1 MPSSSWVRPKQPP
14 NDEVEVFG
22 LGEPDAEDDTGDIL
36 GGRYELLEVLACG
49 ATATVYRARDRTTRS
64 VVAVK
69 VLYKGALAAVG
80 EFFSQEARL
89 AARIRSPH
97 LVHASDFGED
107 EGRPYIVFDLVPGD
121 ALAELYSERLMPW
134 RELCVVVLDL
144 LAALDELHRR
154 GITHRDVK
162 PDNVFV
168 VRTLGDHV
176 HVTLLDLGFA
186 AVPPE
191 RRITGA
197 PEPSRKV
204 FGTFGFIA
212 PELLAGALPEPRCD
226 LYSVGA
232 LMYKMLTGQLVP
244 DLRAAPALICIP
256 APRVFVPTLPEAVD
270 ALVMRA
276 LSDVEARFQSAAE
289 MAAAIRAAL
298 AGADSAVPR
307 DTPAVLPPAAEGTTR
322 ASGAAAVQ
330 PTSDPPVTP
339 VDDELRPFRDAPAMA
354 TMLPDG
360 GAPAGDPAPAASSAP
375 STIEPGGARPAPR
388 ARTKLAVVALG
399 GGLLG
404 AALMWGLMRPYEP
417 LEQPAARTIAAAAPP
432 TPPILSPIFP
442 AAALPASSAASPA
455 SSPISPTAPPTPA
468 PVVASIGPPSASP
481 AQSGE
486 ARPGAR
492 KKPPLRAE
500 TFAQVMSR
508 LEPKIRECARM
519 AELPEAAT
527 TVQIRSNPATGAIES
542 VRVLRMSSQH
552 PFAVCADE
560 TIRRAALPLNIS
572 PIEDFT
578 FFRSRGQAAK

>member
-1 MPSSSWVRPKQPP
+1 MPSSSWVRPKQLPD
-14 NDEVEVFG
+14 DEVEVFG
-22 LGEPDAEDDTGDIL
+22 LGEPDAEDDTGEIL

-49 ATATVYRARDRTTRS
+49 GTATVYRARDRTTRS
-64 VVAVK
+64 AVAVK

-80 EFFSQEARL
+80 EFFNQEARL

-121 ALAELYSERLMPW
+121 ALAELFSEKLMPW

-168 VRTLGDHV
+168 MRTLGDHV

-186 AVPPE
+186 AVPPD

-256 APRVFVPTLPEAVD
+256 SPRVFVPTLPEAVD
-270 ALVMRA
+270 ATVMRA

-298 AGADSAVPR
+298 AGADSAGPR
-307 DTPAVLPPAAEGTTR
+307 DTPAVLPSA
-322 ASGAAAVQ
+322 AAAVL
-330 PTSDPPVTP
+330 PPSELPVAR

-360 GAPAGDPAPAASSAP
+360 GAPAGEPAPAASSAP
-375 STIEPGGARPAPR
+375 STIEPGGARPVPR

-404 AALMWGLMRPYEP
+404 AALMWGLMLPHEP
-417 LEQPAARTIAAAAPP
+417 LEQPAARTIAAAASP
-432 TPPILSPIFP
+432 TRPISSDSSPTFP
-442 AAALPASSAASPA
+442 AAALPASSAALPA
-455 SSPISPTAPPTPA
+455 SSPISPTASPTPA
-468 PVVASIGPPSASP
+468 PVVASIGLPSANP

-500 TFAQVMSR
+500 TFAQVMAR
-508 LEPKIRECARM
+508 LEPKIRECARK

-527 TVQIRSNPATGAIES
+527 KVQIRSNPATGAIES

-552 PFAVCADE
+552 PFAVCADA

-578 FFRSRGQAAK
+578 FFTSRGQAAK

>member
-1 MPSSSWVRPKQPP
+1 MPSSSWVRPKQAPD
-14 NDEVEVFG
+14 DEIEVFG

-80 EFFSQEARL
+80 EFFNQEARL

-121 ALAELYSERLMPW
+121 ALAELYSDKLMPW

-144 LAALDELHRR
+144 LAALAELHKR

-168 VRTLGDHV
+168 LRTLDEHV

-212 PELLAGALPEPRCD
+212 PELLAGSLPEPRCD

-256 APRVFVPTLPEAVD
+256 SPRVFVPTLPEAVD

-276 LSDVEARFQSAAE
+276 LSDVEARFQGAAE

-298 AGADSAVPR
+298 AGAEGGVQRDEAELPSAASR
-307 DTPAVLPPAAEGTTR
+307 ETTPVQATANPAG
-322 ASGAAAVQ
+322 
-330 PTSDPPVTP
+330 PH
-339 VDDELRPFRDAPAMA
+339 VDDELRPFRYTAGIHVGRSDNAPTGAAPLA
-354 TMLPDG
+354 TP
-360 GAPAGDPAPAASSAP
+360 PTPVTSRAGH
-375 STIEPGGARPAPR
+375 ARAAPR
-388 ARTKLAVVALG
+388 ARSRLVAVALG
-399 GGLLG
+399 SGLLG
-404 AALMWGLMRPYEP
+404 AALMWGLSRGREP
-417 LEQPAARTIAAAAPP
+417 LEHPAAITIASELPPVPSTSPASPP
-432 TPPILSPIFP
+432 TSLEVVPISSP
-442 AAALPASSAASPA
+442 AAPASS
-455 SSPISPTAPPTPA
+455 ISPRPAPS
-468 PVVASIGPPSASP
+468 PVVAAIRPPSATP

-486 ARPGAR
+486 VRPVAR
-492 KKPPLRAE
+492 KLLPRAE
-500 TFAQVMSR
+500 TFAQVMAR
-508 LEPKIRECARM
+508 LEPKIRECARK
-519 AELPEAAT
+519 AEMPEDPT
-527 TVQIRSNPATGAIES
+527 TVQIRSKPDSGEIES

-552 PFAVCADE
+552 PFAVCAVE
-560 TIRRAALPLNIS
+560 VVRKAVLPPNIS

-578 FFRSRGQAAK
+578 FFKSSGEAAK

>member
-1 MPSSSWVRPKQPP
+1 MPSSSWVRPKQLPD
-14 NDEVEVFG
+14 DEVEVFG
-22 LGEPDAEDDTGDIL
+22 LGEPDAEDDTGDTL

-80 EFFSQEARL
+80 EFFNQEARL

-121 ALAELYSERLMPW
+121 ALADLYSEKLMPW

-197 PEPSRKV
+197 PEPCRKV

-212 PELLAGALPEPRCD
+212 PELLAGSLPEPRCD

-256 APRVFVPTLPEAVD
+256 SPRVFVPTLPEVVD

-276 LSDVEARFQSAAE
+276 LSDVEARFQSAAG
-289 MAAAIRAAL
+289 MAAAIRAVL

-307 DTPAVLPPAAEGTTR
+307 EAPAPLPSALAGATR
-322 ASGAAAVQ
+322 SSADAAVQ
-330 PTSDPPVTP
+330 PTWEPSVTR
-339 VDDELRPFRDAPAMA
+339 VDDELRPFRDTPAMT
-354 TMLPDG
+354 TMRPDG
-360 GAPAGDPAPAASSAP
+360 DAPPGETPPAASS
-375 STIEPGGARPAPR
+375 TIELGRVRPAPR
-388 ARTKLAVVALG
+388 VRTKLAVVALG
-399 GGLLG
+399 SGLLG
-404 AALMWGLMRPYEP
+404 AALMWGLTRGHEP
-417 LEQPAARTIAAAAPP
+417 LEQPAAFTIA
-432 TPPILSPIFP
+432 SV
-442 AAALPASSAASPA
+442 ALPSLPPSSDSSPSFPEALSASSAISPA
-455 SSPISPTAPPTPA
+455 SPTAPPP
-468 PVVASIGPPSASP
+468 PNSVVASIRPSSANL

-486 ARPGAR
+486 ARHGAR
-492 KKPPLRAE
+492 KKPPVRAE
-500 TFAQVMSR
+500 TFAQVMER
-508 LEPKIRECARM
+508 LEPKIRECARK
-519 AELPEAAT
+519 AELPEAAA
-527 TVQIRSNPATGAIES
+527 TVQIRSNPTTGTIEA
-542 VRVLRMSSQH
+542 VRVLRMSRQH
-552 PFAVCADE
+552 PFAVCADA

-578 FFRSRGQAAK
+578 FFKSRGQAAK

>member
-1 MPSSSWVRPKQPP
+1 MPSSSWVRPKQAPD
-14 NDEVEVFG
+14 DEVEVFG

-69 VLYKGALAAVG
+69 VLYKGALATVG
-80 EFFSQEARL
+80 EFFNQEARL

-121 ALAELYSERLMPW
+121 ALAELYSEKLMPW

-144 LAALDELHRR
+144 LAALAELHKR

-168 VRTLGDHV
+168 LRALDEHV

-197 PEPSRKV
+197 PEPCRKV

-212 PELLAGALPEPRCD
+212 PELLAGSLPEPRCD

-256 APRVFVPTLPEAVD
+256 SPRVFVPTLPRAVD

-276 LSDVEARFQSAAE
+276 LSDVDARFQGAAE

-298 AGADSAVPR
+298 VGGDMLREGSELPSA
-307 DTPAVLPPAAEGTTR
+307 
-322 ASGAAAVQ
+322 ASR
-330 PTSDPPVTP
+330 SVTP
-339 VDDELRPFRDAPAMA
+339 VQATPNPAIPHADDELRPFRAAAGRPDDAPTSA
-354 TMLPDG
+354 TPLATPPTPITSSPG
-360 GAPAGDPAPAASSAP
+360 HASAVL
-375 STIEPGGARPAPR
+375 R
-388 ARTKLAVVALG
+388 ARSRIIVVALG
-399 GGLLG
+399 SGLLG
-404 AALMWGLMRPYEP
+404 AALMWGLTRGREP
-417 LEQPAARTIAAAAPP
+417 LEKPAAITIASTSTASLP
-432 TPPILSPIFP
+432 TSSEMWPTSSPAVP
-442 AAALPASSAASPA
+442 PASPL
-455 SSPISPTAPPTPA
+455 TAPSA
-468 PVVASIGPPSASP
+468 VVAAIDPPSAILRPS
-481 AQSGE
+481 E
-486 ARPGAR
+486 APPGTR
-492 KKPPLRAE
+492 KKSLPRAE
-500 TFAQVMSR
+500 TFVQVMTR
-508 LEPKIRECARM
+508 LEPKIGACARR
-519 AELPEAAT
+519 AELPEGPT
-527 TVQIRSNPATGAIES
+527 TVQIRSKPGSGAIES

-552 PFAVCADE
+552 PFAVCAAE
-560 TIRRAALPLNIS
+560 IIRGVTLPPS
-572 PIEDFT
+572 VGPVEDFT
-578 FFRSRGQAAK
+578 FFKSRGPAAK

>member
-1 MPSSSWVRPKQPP
+1 MPSSSWVRPKQAPD
-14 NDEVEVFG
+14 DEVEVFG

-80 EFFSQEARL
+80 EFFNQEARL

-107 EGRPYIVFDLVPGD
+107 DGRPYIVFDLVPGD

-197 PEPSRKV
+197 PEQSRKV

-256 APRVFVPTLPEAVD
+256 SPRVFVPTLPEAVD

-276 LSDVEARFQSAAE
+276 LSDVDARFQGAAE

-298 AGADSAVPR
+298 VGGDMKR
-307 DTPAVLPPAAEGTTR
+307 DAPALLPAASR
-322 ASGAAAVQ
+322 ALPSVYVVADLAISA
-330 PTSDPPVTP
+330 
-339 VDDELRPFRDAPAMA
+339 VDDELRPFRDAAGIQIRQPDDAPSGA
-354 TMLPDG
+354 TSPE
-360 GAPAGDPAPAASSAP
+360 PSPAPITSRPDYAAL
-375 STIEPGGARPAPR
+375 R
-388 ARTKLAVVALG
+388 ARSPLVAVALG
-399 GGLLG
+399 SGLLG
-404 AALMWGLMRPYEP
+404 AALMWGLTPGPEAAAIAFERSPVPPIATASPPTSSTVSPHSSLASPPTSM
-417 LEQPAARTIAAAAPP
+417 PAASPESAAAPLP
-432 TPPILSPIFP
+432 EPP
-442 AAALPASSAASPA
+442 A
-455 SSPISPTAPPTPA
+455 
-468 PVVASIGPPSASP
+468 VVAAIHPPSATP
-481 AQSGE
+481 AQSE
-486 ARPGAR
+486 VRPSPR
-492 KKPPLRAE
+492 KKSLPRAE
-500 TFAQVMSR
+500 TFAQVMAR
-508 LEPKIRECARM
+508 LEPKIRECARR
-519 AELPEAAT
+519 AEFPEGPA
-527 TVQIRSNPATGAIES
+527 TVQIRSRPESGAIES

-552 PFAVCADE
+552 PFAICADE
-560 TIRRAALPLNIS
+560 TIRRVILPANIS

-578 FFRSRGQAAK
+578 FFKPRGEAAK